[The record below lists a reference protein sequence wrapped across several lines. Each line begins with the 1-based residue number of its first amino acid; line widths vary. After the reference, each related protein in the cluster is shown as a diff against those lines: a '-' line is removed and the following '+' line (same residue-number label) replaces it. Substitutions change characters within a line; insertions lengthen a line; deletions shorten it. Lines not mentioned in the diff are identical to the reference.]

1 MKPTA
6 PLRYNFSVFATT
18 PCRGL
23 SLSRQMIVREERS
36 AHIDR
41 LFRVVAGLLCLA
53 VAICAGY
60 IAAIGIVEAIR
71 LFQASQTPHSGW
83 FGFSMFLCVLSAFT
97 LALFFVASRLLLRG
111 RRII

>member
-1 MKPTA
+1 
-6 PLRYNFSVFATT
+6 
-18 PCRGL
+18 
-23 SLSRQMIVREERS
+23 MIVREERS
-36 AHIDR
+36 AYIDR
-41 LFRVVAGLLCLA
+41 LLRVVAGLLCLA